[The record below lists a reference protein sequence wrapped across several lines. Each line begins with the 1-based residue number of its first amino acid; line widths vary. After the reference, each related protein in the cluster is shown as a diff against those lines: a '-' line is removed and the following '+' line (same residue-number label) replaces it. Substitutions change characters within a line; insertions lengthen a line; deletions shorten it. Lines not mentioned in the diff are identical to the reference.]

1 MTKQNQIEIPK
12 YVLEG
17 NQNIPASLKIVLD
30 YFRDFGNKN
39 YQVCLVGEKESVA
52 KDLKERSGY
61 QDKYPFIHLDNKS
74 LNDNYPF
81 LPVSVKNSI
90 RRINKLISN
99 PETQFNTTIL
109 GIHTLGLLPIDEKKP
124 LNDLGYGTT
133 TWNSLNVFFQ
143 KCQLVKKCQECSNIT
158 SQNECDINGPRCLWK
173 GGKCIG

>member
-1 MTKQNQIEIPK
+1 MSKQNQIEIPK

-17 NQNIPASLKIVLD
+17 NQNIPEDLKKVLD
-30 YFRDFGNKN
+30 YFRDCGNKN
-39 YQVCLVGEKESVA
+39 YEVCLVGEKESVA
-52 KDLKERSGY
+52 KDLKENGY

-109 GIHTLGLLPIDEKKP
+109 GIHTLGLVRISEIRP
-124 LNDLGYGTT
+124 LNDLEYGTIF
-133 TWNSLNVFFQ
+133 WNGRGVFISMPYM
-143 KCQLVKKCQECSNIT
+143 V
-158 SQNECDINGPRCLWK
+158 
-173 GGKCIG
+173 